1 MTAKNDYFKRVGEFL
16 VENRIITRTQLD
28 DALDM
33 QRYNKDRLVG
43 EILVTQ
49 GVLSKEQ
56 LIMSLEMYLV
66 MTDLQ
71 PEHFDE
77 WLDQEEVDLI
87 IDRIRQK

>member
-1 MTAKNDYFKRVGEFL
+1 MTAKNDHFKRVGEFL

-77 WLDQEEVDLI
+77 WLDQEEVDMI